1 MHLTIKPV
9 LFMFSINQTP
19 APASPPVKVSAV
31 IILALMI
38 IPISCDS
45 PTDANDDEFGPNEV
59 TMQGHSFSPS
69 ELEVEV
75 GTTVTWINTDNQA
88 HTVTSGSDGEHD
100 DLFDSGSMDPGD
112 EFSYQFDEEGT
123 YDYYCIPHVENGM
136 TGTVTV
142 TSGD

>member
-1 MHLTIKPV
+1 
-9 LFMFSINQTP
+9 MFSIILNP
-19 APASPPVKVSAV
+19 ATATHTVKLSTVL
-31 IILALMI
+31 ILALMI
-38 IPISCDS
+38 VPLSCDT
-45 PTDANDDEFGPNEV
+45 PTDANDEFGPNEV
-59 TMQGHSFSPS
+59 TMQGLSFSPS